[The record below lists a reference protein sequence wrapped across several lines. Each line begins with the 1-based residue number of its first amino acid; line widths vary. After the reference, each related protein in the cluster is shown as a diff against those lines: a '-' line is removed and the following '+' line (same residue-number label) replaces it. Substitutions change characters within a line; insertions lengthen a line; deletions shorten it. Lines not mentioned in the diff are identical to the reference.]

1 MNVFLTGA
9 TGFVGRAVL
18 DRLLATLA
26 PDDRVFALARSAAYL
41 RHPQLEVLPGSLDDL
56 DAYADQLRSSR
67 YVIHVA
73 ANASFRGSGH
83 AAVNLRPT
91 ERLLAI
97 LQGSEALANFV
108 FVSTIGAVDRAPG
121 DDCRAPLTT
130 RSVPSPRSEYGCS
143 KLAAEQAVRAA
154 GLPFTIVRPTWV
166 YGPGMRP
173 DSHVRQF
180 AGWLWGGAPASL
192 LGLPGAVSVI
202 HVADLARALCNVIDN
217 PAVVGNTYFAET
229 EEVTIGA
236 MLLALDGALFGRA
249 RAQVPWPDTRAVVG
263 RLHPWLPVG
272 VSSLGGAYL
281 TASDP
286 RFREDFRVTAPVRF
300 SEGARDVARDVKGES
315 GAYVITGAAGGIGRA
330 LTRLLDARGRSLV
343 LIDRDVRGIEA
354 SAGHTVIEAD
364 LSDPA
369 QVAAVAQQLN
379 ALPLAGLINN
389 AGVGFR
395 RSFRAMT
402 ERELA
407 TTIDVNVR
415 GTMLLTRLVLDRL
428 VHDRAC
434 IVNVASSVAYNPLPG
449 MAVYAASK
457 AMVASWSEA
466 LAYELRDTNHVLTFS
481 PAGTRTGFQEKA
493 GVATDRDGLKLLAPE
508 EVAAR
513 LLLALDRR
521 EHSVVVGRNARL
533 LLSATRWLPRGL
545 NAQLWGWLFERTR

>member
-1 MNVFLTGA
+1 M
-9 TGFVGRAVL
+9 
-18 DRLLATLA
+18 
-26 PDDRVFALARSAAYL
+26 
-41 RHPQLEVLPGSLDDL
+41 
-56 DAYADQLRSSR
+56 
-67 YVIHVA
+67 
-73 ANASFRGSGH
+73 
-83 AAVNLRPT
+83 
-91 ERLLAI
+91 LAI
-97 LQGSEALANFV
+97 LRGSEALANFV

-130 RSVPSPRSEYGCS
+130 RSVPNPRSEYGRS
-143 KLAAEQAVRAA
+143 KLLAEGAVRAS

-180 AGWLWGGAPASL
+180 AEWLWRGLPPGL

-217 PAVVGNTYFAET
+217 RAVIGKTYFAET
-229 EEVTIGA
+229 EEVPIGA
-236 MLLALDGALFGRA
+236 MLRALDGALHGRE
-249 RAQVPWPDTRAVVG
+249 RAQVPWPDARAVIG

-272 VSSLGGAYL
+272 VSSLGAAYL

-286 RFREDFRVTAPVRF
+286 GFREDLRVSAPVRF
-300 SEGARDVARDVKGES
+300 RDGVRDVARDVRGES

-330 LTRLLDARGRSLV
+330 LTRLLESRGRSLV
-343 LIDRDVRGIEA
+343 LIDRDPRGVE
-354 SAGHTVIEAD
+354 SPERHTVIEAD

-369 QVAAVAQQLN
+369 QVAAVADRLN
-379 ALPLAGLINN
+379 GLAISCLINN

-395 RSFRAMT
+395 RSLRAMT

-407 TTIDVNVR
+407 ATIDVNVR

-428 VHDRAC
+428 VHARAS
-434 IVNVASSVAYNPLPG
+434 IANVASSVAYNPLPG
-449 MAVYAASK
+449 MAAYAASK

-466 LAYELRDTNHVLTFS
+466 LAHELRDTNHVLTFS

-493 GVATDRDGLKLLAPE
+493 GVATDRDGLGLLSPD

-533 LLSATRWLPRGL
+533 LLSATRWLPRKL
-545 NAQLWGWLFERTR
+545 NAQLWGLLFERTR